1 MTPLLALQSHYL
13 TGRLRLKSSSKCLL
27 IDLDTPLS
35 PREDSSLLLFSLSVG
50 TKEPGAI
57 FEQFPVSVCLFVCCT
72 IWQVLTIGRVS
83 AAGVNDFSSLNETII
98 IKE

>member
-35 PREDSSLLLFSLSVG
+35 PREDSSLLL
-50 TKEPGAI
+50 
-57 FEQFPVSVCLFVCCT
+57 
-72 IWQVLTIGRVS
+72 
-83 AAGVNDFSSLNETII
+83 LN
-98 IKE
+98 